1 MSAITPKAPM
11 SRLSHQTVRTSW
23 PAYLGA
29 FIALVTGVVLIAT
42 TINLVGSVDATL
54 STGVTQE
61 QRQELDGLTS
71 MFGMMSAVS
80 LFLAIFV
87 VGSTFGF
94 VVATRRRE
102 LGLLRLIGATG
113 RQIRRLVL
121 GESTVVALAAVVVG
135 CLIATTLASPVL
147 TLFRRITE
155 QHLVAPAPWLAWAI
169 AAPTGMVVALMGA
182 WRSSRRA
189 AKVPPSAALREAAV
203 ERGRPS
209 IVQWIVGTLCL
220 ATVVAAVVLARKA
233 EALFALVASILLPEV
248 MVIGLMCFG
257 TLLVPRLAALLAR
270 PFIHRDVAARLARDE
285 LRAAVRTTTSVA
297 APVIAIS
304 AVAGSMLLALSF
316 TADWTSAQ
324 DRAHLHAPLVVQP
337 GAGHD
342 VAATL
347 SADPSIRLIDE
358 RHTLT
363 VALGGEGFDQIEVDA
378 VDVPTATAARGLS
391 TSRGDLT
398 RLHRATAAVSETW
411 VSDSGTGLGGHIEG
425 WIGGQRVDLNIVAIV
440 PDAPDLY
447 GEVLLPADL
456 VADELDGSPATELFV
471 VLKPEADVAAVRAS
485 LDHTLTGT
493 GSEVLTAD
501 EWIDAVTYQ
510 VRQSNNFGLMIV
522 LGPAAFYAA
531 IAVVN
536 ATLIGATQRRH
547 PHEALSLLGATRDQ
561 LRRTALWQAAVIT
574 GAGLVLGGMTTA
586 FLGWLV
592 RLAVTTDLA
601 GTGEI
606 VPMTVPWLPLI
617 AIALACGALALAAA
631 GAGVRGSRSLATAS
645 SSSL

>member
-1 MSAITPKAPM
+1 
-11 SRLSHQTVRTSW
+11 
-23 PAYLGA
+23 
-29 FIALVTGVVLIAT
+29 VTGVVLIAT
-42 TINLVGSVDATL
+42 TITLVGSVDATL

-61 QRQELDGLTS
+61 QRQELDDLTA

-121 GESTVVALAAVVVG
+121 GESTVVALAAVVIG
-135 CLIATTLASPVL
+135 CLIATPLASPVL

-203 ERGRPS
+203 ERSRPS

-220 ATVVAAVVLARKA
+220 ATVVAAIVLAREA

-248 MVIGLMCFG
+248 IVIGLMCFG

-270 PFIHRDVAARLARDE
+270 PFIHHDVAARLARDE

-324 DRAHLHAPLVVQP
+324 DSARLHAPLVVQP

-363 VALGGEGFDQIEVDA
+363 LELGGEGFDQIEVDA
-378 VDVPTATAARGLS
+378 VDVPTATAARGLR

-398 RLHRATAAVSETW
+398 RLHGPTAAVSETW

-447 GEVLLPADL
+447 GEVLVPADL
-456 VADELDGSPATELFV
+456 VADELDGSPATELLV
-471 VLKPEADVAAVRAS
+471 VLEPGTDVAGVRAS
-485 LDHTLTGT
+485 LDHTLTGS

-501 EWIDAVTYQ
+501 EWIDTVTYQ

-536 ATLIGATQRRH
+536 ATLIGATQRRR

-561 LRRTALWQAAVIT
+561 LRRSALWQAAVIT
-574 GAGLVLGGMTTA
+574 GAGLVLGGMITG
-586 FLGWLV
+586 FVGWIV
-592 RLAVTTDLA
+592 RLAVRSDLA

-606 VPMTVPWLPLI
+606 MPVTVPWLPLI
-617 AIALACGALALAAA
+617 AIAVACGALALAAA
-631 GAGVRGSRSLATAS
+631 GAGVRGSRSRATAS
-645 SSSL
+645 WSSL